1 MTSSALT
8 KVMLVDDHDI
18 MRDGL
23 REVLERS
30 GDFQVVGE
38 AGDGEEAVRVARE
51 LRPEVI
57 IMDVMMPVKDGIEA
71 CRELAGI
78 LPETRILMLTASA
91 EEDAV
96 VESFAAGA
104 TGYLQKYSG
113 KEQLLGAARD
123 LARGVSHIPHEVVR
137 RAFAGIREGSG
148 SASAPRTGALTDRE
162 VEILT
167 LFSQG
172 LTYAEI
178 ADVRGNKWVTIR
190 NAVYGIQNKLGIRT
204 KQELVV
210 WAVRNGLLDDW
221 DIGGETGRSTKEGRR
236 PTRGQDLPSNR

>member
-1 MTSSALT
+1 MSSTALT
-8 KVMLVDDHDI
+8 RVMLVDDHEI

-30 GDFQVVGE
+30 GDFEVVGE
-38 AGDGEEAVRVARE
+38 AGDGDSAVREAQN
-51 LRPEVI
+51 LRPDVI
-57 IMDVMMPVKDGIEA
+57 IMDVMMPLKDGIEA
-71 CRELAGI
+71 CREI
-78 LPETRILMLTASA
+78 TDVLPDTKVLILTASS

-113 KEQLLGAARD
+113 KEHLLRAARD
-123 LARGVSHIPHEVVR
+123 VAQGEYRIPKEVVK
-137 RAFAGIREGSG
+137 RAFSGIRFGSEQVSPPG
-148 SASAPRTGALTDRE
+148 TISLTERE
-162 VEILT
+162 REILT

-178 ADVRGNKWVTIR
+178 ADARGNKWVTIR
-190 NAVYGIQNKLGIRT
+190 NAVNGIQNKLGIGT
-204 KQELVV
+204 KRELVV

-221 DIGGETGRSTKEGRR
+221 ELGT
-236 PTRGQDLPSNR
+236 

>member
-1 MTSSALT
+1 MSSTALT
-8 KVMLVDDHDI
+8 RVMLVDDHEI

-30 GDFQVVGE
+30 GDFEVVGE
-38 AGDGEEAVRVARE
+38 AGDGDSAVREARN
-51 LRPEVI
+51 LKPDVI
-57 IMDVMMPVKDGIEA
+57 IMDVMMPLKDGIEA
-71 CRELAGI
+71 CREI
-78 LPETRILMLTASA
+78 TDVLPDTKVLILTASS

-113 KEQLLGAARD
+113 KEHLLRTARD
-123 LARGVSHIPHEVVR
+123 VAQGEYRIPKDVVK
-137 RAFAGIREGSG
+137 RAFSGIRFESEQVSQPGTIS
-148 SASAPRTGALTDRE
+148 LTERE
-162 VEILT
+162 REILT

-178 ADVRGNKWVTIR
+178 ADARGNKWVTIR
-190 NAVYGIQNKLGIRT
+190 NAVNGIQNKLGIGT
-204 KQELVV
+204 KRELVV

-221 DIGGETGRSTKEGRR
+221 ELGT
-236 PTRGQDLPSNR
+236 